1 MEEKMEIKI
10 NKLIR
15 SKRKTLALEIS
26 HDGSLI
32 VRAPA
37 KASMDA
43 INVFINKKRSWIRN
57 KQEFA
62 RQRHQK
68 ALPKEFVNG
77 EGFFY
82 LGEIYKLWIVSNA
95 DVPLIF
101 KDEFLLSRD
110 HLSNAMEIM
119 LNWYKD
125 QARSMILERVKLYS
139 SIAGIAYNK
148 FNISDA
154 RTRWGSCSAKGNMNF
169 SWRLIMAPLRV
180 IDYVV
185 VHELAHQEVK
195 NHSRKFWDKVKAIFP
210 DYEQCRRWLKENGH
224 LLLSFDANIKS

>member
-1 MEEKMEIKI
+1 MEKKMEIKI

-37 KASMDA
+37 KASIDA
-43 INVFINKKRSWIRN
+43 INVFINKKQSWIRN

-62 RQRHQK
+62 RQRYQK

-82 LGEIYKLWIVSNA
+82 LGKTYKLWIVSNA
-95 DVPLIF
+95 DVPLAF

-110 HLSNAMEIM
+110 HLNNAMEIM

-139 SIAGIAYNK
+139 YISGIAYNK
-148 FNISDA
+148 FNITNA

-185 VHELAHQEVK
+185 AHELAHQEVK
-195 NHSRKFWDKVKAIFP
+195 NHSRKFWDKVNTIFP

-224 LLLSFDANIKS
+224 LLLSFDVNIKP

>member
-62 RQRHQK
+62 RQRYQR

-82 LGEIYKLWIVSNA
+82 LGEIYRLWIVSNA
-95 DVPLIF
+95 DVPLTF
-101 KDEFLLSRD
+101 RDEFLLSSD

-119 LNWYKD
+119 LNW
-125 QARSMILERVKLYS
+125 
-139 SIAGIAYNK
+139 
-148 FNISDA
+148 
-154 RTRWGSCSAKGNMNF
+154 
-169 SWRLIMAPLRV
+169 LI
-180 IDYVV
+180 D
-185 VHELAHQEVK
+185 
-195 NHSRKFWDKVKAIFP
+195 
-210 DYEQCRRWLKENGH
+210 
-224 LLLSFDANIKS
+224 